1 MKENNMKDGQS
12 EGKSLRDLYPVY
24 LRGEKQ
30 AYEEHCRI
38 ILDVLAPVGGYELHF
53 AQSVADGR
61 WRLQRALSIE
71 AVLSDGRLDA
81 DKSLRL
87 LKLYKRNIQRGC
99 NSDLAELKRV
109 QAKRKKALQEA
120 IEEAMNR
127 PTSCIN

>member
-38 ILDVLAPVGGYELHF
+38 ILDVLAPVMRLRADIS

-61 WRLQRALSIE
+61 WRLKRALSIE

-81 DKSLRL
+81 DKSQTLRF
-87 LKLYKRNIQRGC
+87 
-99 NSDLAELKRV
+99 
-109 QAKRKKALQEA
+109 
-120 IEEAMNR
+120 
-127 PTSCIN
+127 